1 MKRKRFLAVGIIAL
15 LLCNLLAACAKQEPS
30 LEEWE
35 KAEIKR
41 IKSYVG
47 SGMYYDAQGRSFQL
61 IDEGL
66 FEKPLVVH
74 YWATRSSISVKGL
87 DAFQEA
93 YEKYGDEV
101 QFLMINAFDGV
112 SDTMEDAEELIREKG
127 YTFPVYYDRAQNL
140 GKLMRVE
147 QFPYTLFIGKKYTLE
162 HVRNTQ
168 LTAEEIGRLIEEIR

>member
-74 YWATRSSISVKGL
+74 YWATRSPISVKGL

-93 YEKYGDEV
+93 YENMEV
-101 QFLMINAFDGV
+101 KCSF
-112 SDTMEDAEELIREKG
+112 
-127 YTFPVYYDRAQNL
+127 
-140 GKLMRVE
+140 
-147 QFPYTLFIGKKYTLE
+147 
-162 HVRNTQ
+162 
-168 LTAEEIGRLIEEIR
+168 

>member
-1 MKRKRFLAVGIIAL
+1 MKRRRFFAVGMMVL
-15 LLCNLLAACAKQEPS
+15 LLCNLLAACAKPESS

-41 IKSYVG
+41 VKSSVG
-47 SGMYYDAQGRSFQL
+47 SGMYYDAQGRHFQL

-74 YWATRSSISVKGL
+74 YWATRSPVSVEGL
-87 DAFQEA
+87 DAFQKA
-93 YEKYGDEV
+93 YEEYGEEV

-112 SDTMEDAEELIREKG
+112 SDTMEDAEQLIREKG

-140 GKLMRVE
+140 SNSMRIK
-147 QFPYTLFIGKKYTLE
+147 QFPYTLFIGKKNQLE

-168 LTAEEIGRLIEEIR
+168 LTAEEIGQLIEEIR

>member
-61 IDEGL
+61 TDEGL

-74 YWATRSSISVKGL
+74 YWATR
-87 DAFQEA
+87 
-93 YEKYGDEV
+93 
-101 QFLMINAFDGV
+101 
-112 SDTMEDAEELIREKG
+112 
-127 YTFPVYYDRAQNL
+127 
-140 GKLMRVE
+140 
-147 QFPYTLFIGKKYTLE
+147 
-162 HVRNTQ
+162 
-168 LTAEEIGRLIEEIR
+168 